1 MDDASS
7 GSWNS
12 LLALAAAEVE
22 AIQSELPTDLR
33 PAALEVP
40 VRFES
45 VASEALVAD
54 GFDPDLLGLF
64 TGDPIGTASQDLGT
78 FPAEILLFLESLWD
92 FVEADPELF
101 VEEVRIT
108 YLHELGHALGLDE
121 EDLEERGLL

>member
-1 MDDASS
+1 MGNASP
-7 GSWNS
+7 GSWNAM
-12 LLALAAAEVE
+12 LAMASAEVE
-22 AIQSELPTDLR
+22 SIQSELPADLR
-33 PAALEVP
+33 PAALAVP

-64 TGDPIGTASQDLGT
+64 TGDPIGTASVDLGT
-78 FPAEILLFLESLWD
+78 FPAEIILFLESLWD
-92 FVEADPELF
+92 FVDADPDLF

-121 EDLEERGLL
+121 DDLDDRGLL